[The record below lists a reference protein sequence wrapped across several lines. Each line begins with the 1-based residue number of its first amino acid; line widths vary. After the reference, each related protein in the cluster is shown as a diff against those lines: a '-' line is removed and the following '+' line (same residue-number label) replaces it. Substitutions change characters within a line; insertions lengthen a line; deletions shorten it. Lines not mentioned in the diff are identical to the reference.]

1 MLISLKPLPAY
12 PDAYYPVTDNSDA
25 DSDRD
30 YAMLIGSFVNIK
42 YIQCSLI
49 FKEIFR

>member
-1 MLISLKPLPAY
+1 MVLKELFLYSLMLISLKPLPAY

-30 YAMLIGSFVNIK
+30 
-42 YIQCSLI
+42 
-49 FKEIFR
+49 